1 MSVTMMNPT
10 WYDLLDVEPDAT
22 TDEIR
27 AAWKSAI
34 EDLEPTDR
42 RFRTLND
49 AAAVLLDKDKREA
62 YDAELAAAE
71 EAEAADETDQVDE
84 ATADEAAVDEAA
96 ADEDVATDEPE
107 AAAEAALA
115 DTDVEAEAEG
125 ADETDAEEADD
136 ADEAEAAEPGV
147 RGGLPELP
155 VWVLAA
161 VGVLAAASLV
171 AALVLYFGQEKT
183 VTVSNDNT
191 TTSTTEGSVGK
202 EITKNHTLMVEE
214 KAVPAL
220 TAAKKAVVPLLSYDY
235 KSMDASKKKA
245 HAVMTKKYQDDYD
258 RLFEVLVDNVPNTKT
273 VVKTLPPVDAGVV
286 RVGDD
291 RVQVLV
297 LVDRQVTNAER
308 TQPVGY
314 QEYATLTMAKVGDK
328 WLVDGVTT
336 VPGDK

>member
-42 RFRTLND
+42 RFRTLNE

-71 EAEAADETDQVDE
+71 ESE
-84 ATADEAAVDEAA
+84 TADEPDTTEAA
-96 ADEDVATDEPE
+96 EDTDVDEPE
-107 AAAEAALA
+107 AVAEAAVA
-115 DTDVEAEAEG
+115 DTDEVDEDDAEAAATDADEAEDTE
-125 ADETDAEEADD
+125 ADEADEADD
-136 ADEAEAAEPGV
+136 AEAAEPGV

-214 KAVPAL
+214 KATPAL